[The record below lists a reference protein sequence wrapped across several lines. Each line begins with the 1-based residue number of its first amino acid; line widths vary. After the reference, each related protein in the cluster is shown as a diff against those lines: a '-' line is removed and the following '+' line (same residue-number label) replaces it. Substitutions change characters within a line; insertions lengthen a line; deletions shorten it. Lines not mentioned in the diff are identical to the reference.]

1 MLTALRV
8 LFAAIGVTML
18 ALTVVA
24 SLDRSVFVAG
34 RGLWPDPWFVATL
47 ADAYFGLL
55 VIALFVV
62 WRERT
67 VPARA
72 AWFLAVMA
80 LGNIAVAAYV
90 LLMLRGLRPGEPIGQ
105 ILVPRAAGGVSGS
118 ARATPGSA
126 NGGGPR

>member
-55 VIALFVV
+55 VIALLVV

-90 LLMLRGLRPGEPIGQ
+90 LLMLRGLRPGEPIGKV
-105 ILVPRAAGGVSGS
+105 LVPRAAGAVSGS

-126 NGGGPR
+126 SGGGPR